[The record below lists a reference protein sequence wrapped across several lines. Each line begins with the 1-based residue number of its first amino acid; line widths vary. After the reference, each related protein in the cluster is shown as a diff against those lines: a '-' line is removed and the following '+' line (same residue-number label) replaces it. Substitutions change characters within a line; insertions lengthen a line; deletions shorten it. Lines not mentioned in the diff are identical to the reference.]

1 MTLRKDHTGEP
12 KHIHSYSDDA
22 DADND
27 DDDDNSHCI
36 DGSAGK
42 DGFQSDRM

>member
-1 MTLRKDHTGEP
+1 MLVTLRKDHIGEP

-22 DADND
+22 DAYD
-27 DDDDNSHCI
+27 DDDDNHCN

-42 DGFQSDRM
+42 DGFQSDGM